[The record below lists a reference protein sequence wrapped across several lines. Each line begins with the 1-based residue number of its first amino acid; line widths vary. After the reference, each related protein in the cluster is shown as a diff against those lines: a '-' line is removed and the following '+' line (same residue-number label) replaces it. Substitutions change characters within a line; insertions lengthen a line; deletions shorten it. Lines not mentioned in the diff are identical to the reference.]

1 MERLRGADIAAEML
15 VRLGVSYIAGIPGHT
30 VLDMLDALYER
41 RDRITSVITRNEE
54 TAGYLADAYFRIAG
68 RPMAT
73 LVHNSVGAANL
84 LTGVMNARLDSSAM
98 IVISGDVWTKSQGRG
113 GFQELAFDRDAGTP
127 DIFKGSVKRSW
138 QINQAAKLPETFLKA
153 YKESITGR
161 PGPVHIDI
169 TQEAFAEW
177 VEVEMP
183 DDVAAFMP
191 AYRVRGDADATA
203 RAVALLR
210 TADRPAIL
218 AGGGALRSGA
228 GAEIARL
235 ATAIGAPI
243 ATTISGKGAIP
254 ETNPLAVGIVGWV
267 GTPAGNQAMREADVI
282 LAFGTRFSEVDT
294 SGWIAGKPFN
304 IPPTRLVHVDIDPAE
319 IARYYPTEV
328 GIVGD
333 ARAVASDMAAAW
345 ADGSSLAGSSPAGPS
360 AATGRTDAWLTTL
373 RTTQAAWQAEI
384 APLVASDAVP
394 IAPARVVGAIQ
405 AALPADGILIT
416 DVGNSQKWV
425 VQQYLVREPG
435 TLITSIG
442 GAAMGFGPCGA
453 LGAQLAAPDKRV
465 VCVTGDGSM
474 SMSLHVLP
482 TVVEYELPIV
492 YVVFNDYSYGSV
504 KRPQEIRFGEGRNI
518 FTLFE
523 DRSGEPYR
531 LDFAAVA
538 KAVGMASERV
548 TKPDE
553 LAAALERAL
562 GSGKP
567 YLLDVEIERDTYVP
581 MTGGG
586 TFALPPKQ

>member
-1 MERLRGADIAAEML
+1 
-15 VRLGVSYIAGIPGHT
+15 
-30 VLDMLDALYER
+30 
-41 RDRITSVITRNEE
+41 
-54 TAGYLADAYFRIAG
+54 
-68 RPMAT
+68 
-73 LVHNSVGAANL
+73 
-84 LTGVMNARLDSSAM
+84 
-98 IVISGDVWTKSQGRG
+98 
-113 GFQELAFDRDAGTP
+113 
-127 DIFKGSVKRSW
+127 
-138 QINQAAKLPETFLKA
+138 
-153 YKESITGR
+153 
-161 PGPVHIDI
+161 
-169 TQEAFAEW
+169 
-177 VEVEMP
+177 
-183 DDVAAFMP
+183 MP

-203 RAVALLR
+203 RAVELLR
-210 TADRPAIL
+210 QADRPAIL

-228 GAEIARL
+228 GAEITRL
-235 ATAIGAPI
+235 AEGIGAPI

-267 GTPAGNQAMREADVI
+267 GTPAGNQAMREADLI
-282 LAFGTRFSEVDT
+282 LAIGTRFSEVDT

-304 IPPTRLVHVDIDPAE
+304 IPPTRLIHVDIDPAE

-333 ARAVASDMAAAW
+333 ARAVARDLAALWESGPAGTAQESAAA
-345 ADGSSLAGSSPAGPS
+345 
-360 AATGRTDAWLTTL
+360 THRTEPWLTTL
-373 RTTQAAWQAEI
+373 RTTQAAWQDEI
-384 APLVASDAVP
+384 APLAGSEAVP
-394 IAPARVVGAIQ
+394 IAPARVVSAIQ
-405 AALPADGILIT
+405 EALPADGILIT

-425 VQQYLVREPG
+425 VQQYVVREPG

-453 LGAQLAAPDKRV
+453 LGAQLAAMDKRV

-482 TVVEYELPIV
+482 TVVEYALPIL

-538 KAVGMASERV
+538 KAVGMAAERV
-548 TKPDE
+548 TKPNE

>member
-1 MERLRGADIAAEML
+1 MERLRGADIVAEML
-15 VRLGVSYIAGIPGHT
+15 VRLGVPYIAGIPGHT
-30 VLDMLDALYER
+30 VLDLLDALYDR
-41 RDRITSVITRNEE
+41 RDRITSIITRNEE
-54 TAGYLADAYFRIAG
+54 TAGYLADAYFRISG
-68 RPMAT
+68 RPMAA

-113 GFQELAFDRDAGTP
+113 GFQELTFDRDAGTP
-127 DIFKGSVKRSW
+127 DIFRGSVKRSW
-138 QINQAAKLPETFLKA
+138 QINRAEKLPETLLKA
-153 YKESITGR
+153 YKEAITGR
-161 PGPVHIDI
+161 PGPVHVDI

-177 VEVEMP
+177 VEVELP
-183 DDVAAFMP
+183 ADVGAFMP
-191 AYRVRGDADATA
+191 AYRVRGEALSTA
-203 RAVALLR
+203 HGIDLL
-210 TADRPAIL
+210 AQAERPAIL
-218 AGGGALRSGA
+218 AGGGALRSRA
-228 GAEIARL
+228 GAEIVTL
-235 ATAIGAPI
+235 AEQVGAPI
-243 ATTISGKGAIP
+243 ATTVAGKGVIA
-254 ETNPLAVGIVGWV
+254 ETHPLAVGIVGWV

-294 SGWIAGKPFN
+294 SGWIAGKPFK

-333 ARAVASDMAAAW
+333 ARAVASDMVSLLADRAGLDARRSAAW
-345 ADGSSLAGSSPAGPS
+345 LPTLAA
-360 AATGRTDAWLTTL
+360 
-373 RTTQAAWQAEI
+373 TQAAWLEEI
-384 APLVASDAVP
+384 APLAASDAVP
-394 IAPARVVGAIQ
+394 IAPARLTQAIRD
-405 AALPADGILIT
+405 ALPPDGIVIT

-425 VQQYLVREPG
+425 VQQYPVRQPG
-435 TLITSIG
+435 TFITTIG

-453 LGAQLAAPDKRV
+453 LGAQLAAPNQKV

-504 KRPQEIRFGEGRNI
+504 KRPQEMRFGQGRNI

-523 DRSGEPYR
+523 DRSGHPYR

-548 TKPDE
+548 TEPS
-553 LAAALERAL
+553 AISSALQRAL
-562 GSGKP
+562 TAGRP

>member
-1 MERLRGADIAAEML
+1 MERLRGADIVAEML
-15 VRLGVSYIAGIPGHT
+15 VRLGVPYIAGIPGHT

-41 RDRITSVITRNEE
+41 RDRITSIITRNEE
-54 TAGYLADAYFRIAG
+54 TAGYLADAYFRISG
-68 RPMAT
+68 RPMAA

-127 DIFKGSVKRSW
+127 DIFRGSVKRSW
-138 QINQAAKLPETFLKA
+138 QVNKAEKLPETFLKA
-153 YKESITGR
+153 YKEAVTGR

-177 VEVEMP
+177 VEVELP
-183 DDVAAFMP
+183 DDVAAFLP
-191 AYRVRGDADATA
+191 AYRVRGDAASTDEAVELLA
-203 RAVALLR
+203 RAE
-210 TADRPAIL
+210 RPAIL
-218 AGGGALRSGA
+218 AGGGGLRSRA
-228 GAEIARL
+228 GADIVAL
-235 ATAIGAPI
+235 AEQVGAPI
-243 ATTISGKGAIP
+243 ATTISGKGVIA
-254 ETNPLAVGIVGWV
+254 ESHPLTVGIVGWV
-267 GTPAGNQAMREADVI
+267 GTPAGNQAMRDADLI

-294 SGWIAGKPFN
+294 SGWIPGKPFN
-304 IPPTRLVHVDIDPAE
+304 IPPTRLIHVDIDPAE
-319 IARYYPTEV
+319 IARYYPTAV

-333 ARAVASDMAAAW
+333 ARAVARDMVATWKAR
-345 ADGSSLAGSSPAGPS
+345 PASEKP
-360 AATGRTDAWLTTL
+360 RTDVWLATL
-373 RTTQAAWQAEI
+373 QATKQSWREEI
-384 APLVASDAVP
+384 GPLVTSDAVP
-394 IAPARVVGAIQ
+394 IAPARVVAAIQ
-405 AALPADGILIT
+405 DALPADGILIT

-425 VQQYLVREPG
+425 VQQFQVRQPN

-442 GAAMGFGPCGA
+442 GASMGFGPCGA
-453 LGAQLAAPDKRV
+453 LGAQLAAPEQRV
-465 VCVTGDGSM
+465 ICVTGDGSM

-504 KRPQEIRFGEGRNI
+504 KRPQEIRFGQGRTI

-538 KAVGMASERV
+538 KAVGMESERV
-548 TKPDE
+548 TEPGD
-553 LAAALERAL
+553 LDAALQRAL
-562 GSGKP
+562 ATGRP

-586 TFALPPKQ
+586 TFALPPKS

>member
-177 VEVEMP
+177 VEVELP
-183 DDVAAFMP
+183 DDVGAFMP

-203 RAVALLR
+203 RAVAVLR
-210 TADRPAIL
+210 ESDRPAIL

-235 ATAIGAPI
+235 AEGIGAPI

-294 SGWIAGKPFN
+294 SGWITGKPFN

-333 ARAVASDMAAAW
+333 ARAVASDMAASW
-345 ADGSSLAGSSPAGPS
+345 ADGSS
-360 AATGRTDAWLTTL
+360 AATRRTDEWLTTL
-373 RTTQAAWQAEI
+373 RATQAAWQAEI
-384 APLVASDAVP
+384 EPLAASGAVP
-394 IAPARVVGAIQ
+394 IAPARVVSAIQ
-405 AALPADGILIT
+405 EALPADGILIT

-425 VQQYLVREPG
+425 VQQYVVREPG

-453 LGAQLAAPDKRV
+453 LGAQLAALDKRV

-553 LAAALERAL
+553 LAGALKRAL
-562 GSGKP
+562 DSGKP